1 MSNPT
6 SPKNSKIDHVYLK
19 IHHRFV
25 SRFSCVISVAFCG
38 IFGYPI
44 LALAVFEEQQGEFPM
59 SNRHCCIPGHEV
71 RLDPLKFQ
79 NFSVDFLGTIFWEGW
94 EVSWLTIYIFHI
106 PIQNDGGDS
115 ETPTKTQEK
124 TSLAARW
131 HSLTFILWWLTPALL
146 IDFPSN
152 RNFWNQSFLVQKG
165 QSPAMPF
172 RSLRKDRKMVPR
184 WTWGKKIWVDR
195 SSESQTFV

>member
-1 MSNPT
+1 MCNFCRVLRDFRVSDPCFGRVWRATRWVSNVQPPLLYSRSRGSAGSFEISKFLRGFFGEPFFGRVGRWAD
-6 SPKNSKIDHVYLK
+6 SPS
-19 IHHRFV
+19 
-25 SRFSCVISVAFCG
+25 
-38 IFGYPI
+38 FG
-44 LALAVFEEQQGEFPM
+44 
-59 SNRHCCIPGHEV
+59 
-71 RLDPLKFQ
+71 
-79 NFSVDFLGTIFWEGW
+79 
-94 EVSWLTIYIFHI
+94 IYIFHI
-106 PIQNDGGDS
+106 PIQNDWGDS